1 MTQPGPRSRSVTLTR
16 QARHENAVYRLYHN
30 PRCSKSRTALALL
43 EEAGTSF
50 TVIRY
55 LDEPPSASTLRAL
68 LSKLDVPTADV
79 LRRNEPEFRALGLDK
94 LAEIDAETAIQALL
108 REPKLLQR
116 PILET
121 DDRAVI
127 GRPPEQIKTLL

>member
-1 MTQPGPRSRSVTLTR
+1 M
-16 QARHENAVYRLYHN
+16 YRLYHN

-55 LDEPPSASTLRAL
+55 LDEPPSASTLQAL
-68 LSKLDVPTADV
+68 LAKLGVPAADV
-79 LRRNEPEFRALGLDK
+79 LRHNEPAFRSLGLDQ

-108 REPKLLQR
+108 KEPKLLQR

-127 GRPPEQIKTLL
+127 GRPPEQIRTLL